1 MIAIFM
7 NTMEDTNTF
16 APLFDGLD
24 CGVLVNP
31 TRAEVIE
38 VLEQNPTDTLLC
50 LGHGSPRGLF
60 ASDWQGYVID
70 SSMTHLLKDREMI
83 GIWCYASDFARINN
97 LKGFFTYMF
106 ISNAGEAKAH
116 SCGEVTDELI
126 YEENLKFSNAINT
139 FIKEGRP
146 MEEWVETL
154 YENCNNDLPFVE
166 FNYSNLAYFDGEDN
180 YCPKYLLDESE
191 NDFQEWG
198 GLWDDYD
205 DYDFPMEDDSN
216 SGFYFARINKV
227 EEFLYEKNG
236 MNTSIDVEMLTDDEF
251 KLLSEYQ
258 YTTNEYVFAFNNG
271 TTPSQSEFYIRYI

>member
-16 APLFDGLD
+16 APLFEGLD

-38 VLEQNPTDTLLC
+38 VLEQNPTETLLC

-70 SSMTHLLKDREMI
+70 SSMSYLLKDREMI
-83 GIWCYASDFARINN
+83 GIWCYASDFARMNN

-106 ISNAGEAKAH
+106 ISNANEASIH
-116 SCGEVTDELI
+116 HCGEVTDELI

-139 FIKEGRP
+139 FIKEGKP

-154 YENCNNDLPFVE
+154 YESCNSDLPFVE
-166 FNYSNLAYFDGEDN
+166 FNYSNLAYFDGENN
-180 YCPKYLLDESE
+180 YCPKYLLEE
-191 NDFQEWG
+191 EETYQPT
-198 GLWDDYD
+198 LWDDVD
-205 DYDFPMEDDSN
+205 DYYFPTDYDSE
-216 SGFYFARINKV
+216 SAFYFARINKV
-227 EEFLYEKNG
+227 EDFLYEKNG
-236 MNTSIDVEMLTDDEF
+236 MNETIDVEMLTDEEF
-251 KLLSEYQ
+251 MLLSEYQ

-271 TTPSQSEFYIRYI
+271 TIPSQSEFYIRYI